1 MKPRDQHRHIP
12 PAAELIPRHWTPEQ
26 ALAAFELLD
35 QLRDLVCNAIAG
47 KSKAACASNSA
58 PMPARPPIRRSDLLC
73 CRTPLRFS
81 ISAAHRTKGSTPPKS
96 SVAPSLALDTTRA
109 DPISEHPENR
119 ASQPKS
125 RGFRKP
131 LTAYPPVNTAG
142 KLNLAPHAA
151 WPCLWRLVLVS
162 SIKVCGEGQ
171 PDDDTNTASQT

>member
-1 MKPRDQHRHIP
+1 MRLISARFAPQLSINGAKTESFWRQSRSIQGSMNTNAAIP
-12 PAAELIPRHWTPEQ
+12 SIVNRKV
-26 ALAAFELLD
+26 F
-35 QLRDLVCNAIAG
+35 CAG
-47 KSKAACASNSA
+47 KICGLGLHPQAACASNSA

-131 LTAYPPVNTAG
+131 LTGATRNWQPVTVVHLNPAQRTANPDRNTVM
-142 KLNLAPHAA
+142 KMAA
-151 WPCLWRLVLVS
+151 
-162 SIKVCGEGQ
+162 
-171 PDDDTNTASQT
+171 